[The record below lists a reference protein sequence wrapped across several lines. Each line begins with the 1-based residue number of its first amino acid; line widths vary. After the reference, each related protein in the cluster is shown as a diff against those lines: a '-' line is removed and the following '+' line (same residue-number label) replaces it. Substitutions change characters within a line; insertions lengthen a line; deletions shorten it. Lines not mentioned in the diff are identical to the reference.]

1 MTLPVRPVQRIDV
14 TLSEDVSAGRFVTF
28 AGALPAANGD
38 HVAGPAYTDGK
49 AGRPVAVTTL
59 GTAMAIAGTAAG
71 IAVGTR
77 LMADTDGK
85 LIPWTANEAHC
96 ATALDAVTAADQELE
111 VFVVP
116 N

>member
-1 MTLPVRPVQRIDV
+1 MTLPVTPVQRLDV
-14 TLSEDVSAGRFVTF
+14 KVSEDVSAGRCVTW
-28 AGALPAANGD
+28 AGAYPAADGD
-38 HVAGPAYTDGK
+38 HVAGLVYADAK
-49 AGRPVAVTTL
+49 SGRVAAVTVL
-59 GTAMAIAGTAAG
+59 GTAMAVAGVGAG

-85 LIPWTANEAHC
+85 LIVWTANEAHV
-96 ATALDAVTAADQELE
+96 ATARQAVTAVDQEFE

>member
-1 MTLPVRPVQRIDV
+1 MTLPVTPVQRLDV
-14 TLSEDVSAGRFVTF
+14 KVSEDVSAGRWVTWT
-28 AGALPAANGD
+28 GAYPAANGD
-38 HVAGPAYTDGK
+38 HCAGAVYSDTKSGRVA
-49 AGRPVAVTTL
+49 AVTVL
-59 GTAMAIAGTAAG
+59 GTAMAIAGVGAG

-85 LIPWTANEAHC
+85 LIPWTANEAHV
-96 ATALDAVTAADQELE
+96 ATARQAVTAADQEFE

>member
-1 MTLPVRPVQRIDV
+1 M
-14 TLSEDVSAGRFVTF
+14 
-28 AGALPAANGD
+28 
-38 HVAGPAYTDGK
+38 
-49 AGRPVAVTTL
+49 VAVTTL
-59 GTAMAIAGTAAG
+59 GTAMGIAGTAAG

-85 LIPWTANEAHC
+85 LIPWTANEAHA
-96 ATALDAVTAADQELE
+96 ATALQAVTAADQELE